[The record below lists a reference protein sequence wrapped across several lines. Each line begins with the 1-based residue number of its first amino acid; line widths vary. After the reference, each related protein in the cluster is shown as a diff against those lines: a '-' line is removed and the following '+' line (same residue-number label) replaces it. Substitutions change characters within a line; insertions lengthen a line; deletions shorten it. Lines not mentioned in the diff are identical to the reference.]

1 MSESKESLGRPM
13 GSARHNQWRVG
24 KASVSLVRPPIEPKR
39 LSIAAQPQNLVVDA
53 ARSAFIVVDMQND
66 FCAKGGFLDYRGVDI
81 TPDQKPIAPIA
92 RIAPELRALG
102 VPIVW
107 LNWGVRTDLLNASPS
122 LLHAH
127 CPDGTGAGL
136 GETIPGGKPI
146 LVEGGWGA
154 AIVDGLVPDERDIRV
169 TKYRYS
175 GFWDTELDSILRNLG
190 VTTLFFA
197 GVNADQCVMSTLQDA
212 MFLGYDC
219 ILVEDCV
226 GTTSPEYCMQATLYN
241 VKLLYGF
248 VTDSAAIRHGIR
260 GAGIKAAGSEGAGA
274 LG

>member
-1 MSESKESLGRPM
+1 M
-13 GSARHNQWRVG
+13 GSAPGNQWRVG
-24 KASVSLVRPPIEPKR
+24 ANHVSLVRPAVESRPVALSAEP
-39 LSIAAQPQNLVVDA
+39 QDLVVDA
-53 ARSAFIVVDMQND
+53 ARSAFVVVDMQND

-81 TPDQKPIAPIA
+81 TPDRKPIDPIA
-92 RIAPELRALG
+92 RIVPRLRAFG
-102 VPIVW
+102 VPIIW
-107 LNWGVRTDLLNASPS
+107 LNWGVRADLLNASPA

-127 CPDGTGAGL
+127 NPDGQGADL
-136 GETIPGGKPI
+136 GGTIPGGAPI
-146 LVEGGWGA
+146 LLEGGWGA
-154 AIVDGLVPDERDIRV
+154 AIVDGLVPDARDIRV

-190 VTTLFFA
+190 VQSLFFA

-226 GTTSPEYCMQATLYN
+226 GTTSPAYCLQATLYN

-248 VTDSAAIRHGIR
+248 VTRSAAIAH
-260 GAGIKAAGSEGAGA
+260 ALEKAKHSG
-274 LG
+274 